1 MGPNKIL
8 QQIKTCTDPPFIYK
22 GPVDGT
28 VQVFDGKQY
37 CNLQQNLHGFGERV
51 AQVHSKICPGQCKQ
65 GLSHKVQVIVL

>member
-28 VQVFDGKQY
+28 VQVFEWQTV
-37 CNLQQNLHGFGERV
+37 LQAATEFARFW
-51 AQVHSKICPGQCKQ
+51 
-65 GLSHKVQVIVL
+65 